1 MNNRTVRFLLNPF
14 ERIAGF
20 QALSWGFLGLVLS
33 IGLAYFTDYHYHG
46 LLHYGS
52 APNPAWW
59 CFMAEHFIVWLIP
72 ALLFY
77 IGGMLLSRSRIRA
90 LDVFGT
96 VLFAQIPLLF
106 TNLIAFLPF
115 YKQMSAIDPTGPLQ
129 EQIAQA
135 SELMLQPGFWLG
147 LWLSLVAFVFVI
159 WMGYLMFKALAVS
172 CNLKGTKLAILFCI
186 GFFGGDF
193 ICRIIINLLYS

>member
-33 IGLAYFTDYHYHG
+33 TGLAYFTDYHYHG

-129 EQIAQA
+129 EQIAQ
-135 SELMLQPGFWLG
+135 SESKGMISPVNQD
-147 LWLSLVAFVFVI
+147 LVEPLA
-159 WMGYLMFKALAVS
+159 ALKETIKKYEV
-172 CNLKGTKLAILFCI
+172 KK
-186 GFFGGDF
+186 
-193 ICRIIINLLYS
+193 LLYLRLFRKYSSFFQCG